1 LAADARAGAGQ
12 QQVHSFIRSHS
23 SGGLIIQWGAADHEQ
38 AERLAATG
46 RYLVQILDGK
56 APRVGAAREALQ
68 NLGLYGLVTV
78 DQLDAPQHLPY
89 AENLANMVYWADSQA
104 KLPLAE
110 VARILCPDG
119 WMIAE
124 KTVWT
129 ARDLQQAGFTDV
141 TTIAADSSW
150 LAARKPWPAQMDQ
163 WPQPRHGA
171 DGNAASRDTMV
182 GPPRRVRWI
191 AGPPQEISNMV
202 SAAGRNFYG
211 GVLARDAFNGL
222 PLWQQNLTPS
232 PARGG
237 FSYKPASNAP
247 RPVALG
253 KDLLVLFQG
262 KLAALDGG
270 TGALRREYPEAGTPA
285 EIVVDGS
292 LILAIDKNSIRAIEH
307 QSGKLRWTYPSVG
320 PRCVVAG
327 DGGVYFLQG
336 EPRRGER
343 VSLARLEKETG
354 KCVWEQKALDWLP
367 TVRQCVYHQGR
378 IVCEVSTLADE
389 KKGNMI
395 QVLSAADGKPLW
407 NHVFVPGS
415 AHMKQARA
423 LFVGNLLWLLTE
435 TGCVAL
441 DPENGKQK
449 QGFQAG
455 GGHCYPPTATARF
468 LLHGEMHL
476 TDLQTGQ
483 LDASPITKGNCSRDT
498 GFVPANGL
506 IYTTPK
512 HCVCWPMLRDYT
524 ALAPAKANVENAPLP
539 SQRDFRLEQG
549 EAAAP
554 RDASEA
560 DSSQWPCYRGDG
572 WRSASTTAKI
582 ATELKIAWRARLGAW
597 PQGTIPE
604 DWRTNSYAR
613 GPVTPPVVAG
623 GLLYVARPD
632 AHQIVAMDA
641 ASGRVRWRQTV
652 NGRVDTPPT
661 ISRGLCLFGTKTGYV
676 YALRADD
683 GRMVWRLRAAPED
696 ERIVAY
702 GQVESPWPVPGSV
715 LVVDGVLYFAAGR
728 QPLADG
734 GIRVFAV
741 HPTSGKIIW
750 VERIDQVPQQFDQVK
765 RPFYNSTGLEFDNFD
780 LLHREGDL
788 VAMSRWLFDRRTGK
802 MTCDRYNGFA
812 RVDVEGRGGG
822 VWMPRGCWSYAPRNE
837 SEHRKE
843 RPFLR
848 PLAAVRGNSIFSMS
862 EDRKTVFCRDFD
874 LAGGEQFDT
883 SWFAGWKTYE
893 QARKGGDLWRS
904 QRLARGAKW
913 TVTPFPD
920 GKEAAPANAM
930 LAAANA
936 LVLAGARGG
945 LAILSPEDGSLVR
958 RVEMPAPLWDG
969 LAAAGGQLFAATQ
982 EGDIVCLAGAK

>member
-1 LAADARAGAGQ
+1 
-12 QQVHSFIRSHS
+12 
-23 SGGLIIQWGAADHEQ
+23 
-38 AERLAATG
+38 
-46 RYLVQILDGK
+46 
-56 APRVGAAREALQ
+56 
-68 NLGLYGLVTV
+68 
-78 DQLDAPQHLPY
+78 
-89 AENLANMVYWADSQA
+89 M
-104 KLPLAE
+104 
-110 VARILCPDG
+110 
-119 WMIAE
+119 
-124 KTVWT
+124 
-129 ARDLQQAGFTDV
+129 
-141 TTIAADSSW
+141 
-150 LAARKPWPAQMDQ
+150 
-163 WPQPRHGA
+163 
-171 DGNAASRDTMV
+171 
-182 GPPRRVRWI
+182 
-191 AGPPQEISNMV
+191 
-202 SAAGRNFYG
+202 
-211 GVLARDAFNGL
+211 
-222 PLWQQNLTPS
+222 
-232 PARGG
+232 
-237 FSYKPASNAP
+237 
-247 RPVALG
+247 
-253 KDLLVLFQG
+253 
-262 KLAALDGG
+262 
-270 TGALRREYPEAGTPA
+270 
-285 EIVVDGS
+285 
-292 LILAIDKNSIRAIEH
+292 
-307 QSGKLRWTYPSVG
+307 YPSVE

-327 DGGVYFLQG
+327 DGGIYFLQG

-343 VSLARLEKETG
+343 VGLVRLEKESG

-367 TVRQCVYHQGR
+367 AVRQCVYHKGR

-389 KKGNMI
+389 KKGNMV
-395 QVLSAADGKPLW
+395 QVLSAADGRPLW

-435 TGCVAL
+435 AGCVAL
-441 DPENGKQK
+441 DPENGQQK
-449 QGFQAG
+449 QVFKAG
-455 GGHCYPPTATARF
+455 WGHCYPAATARF

-476 TDLQTGQ
+476 TDLATGQ

-498 GFVPANGL
+498 GFMPANGL

-524 ALAPAKANVENAPLP
+524 ALAPAKANAENGPLP
-539 SQRDFRLEQG
+539 SQRDFKLEQG

-582 ATELKIAWRARLGAW
+582 ATELKIAWTARLGAW

-604 DWRTNSYAR
+604 DWRTNSYVR

-661 ISRGLCLFGTKTGYV
+661 ISCGLCLFGTKTGYV

-741 HPTSGKIIW
+741 HPSSGKIIW
-750 VERIDQVPQQFDQVK
+750 VQRIDQVPQQFDQVAH
-765 RPFYNSTGLEFDNFD
+765 PFYNSTGLEFDNFD

-802 MTCDRYNGFA
+802 MTCDRF
-812 RVDVEGRGGG
+812 
-822 VWMPRGCWSYAPRNE
+822 
-837 SEHRKE
+837 
-843 RPFLR
+843 
-848 PLAAVRGNSIFSMS
+848 
-862 EDRKTVFCRDFD
+862 
-874 LAGGEQFDT
+874 
-883 SWFAGWKTYE
+883 
-893 QARKGGDLWRS
+893 
-904 QRLARGAKW
+904 
-913 TVTPFPD
+913 
-920 GKEAAPANAM
+920 
-930 LAAANA
+930 
-936 LVLAGARGG
+936 
-945 LAILSPEDGSLVR
+945 SPEDGSLVR

-982 EGDIVCLAGAK
+982 EGNIVCLAGAK